1 MSQSIKG
8 FAFPFRI
15 DPATGGIARSTGSE
29 KLKENIKQILLTGVG
44 ERVMRRDFGGGVQQ
58 ALHDPDNAA
67 LRAVVQHQVAKA
79 ITHLEPRVL
88 LREVVVNQRD
98 RAEPGVVWIE
108 VSYVDRET
116 QTTEQLSLRFGL
128 G

>member
-15 DPATGGIARSTGSE
+15 DPATGSIARSAGSE

-67 LRAVVQHQVAKA
+67 LRAVVQHQIAKA

-98 RAEPGVVWIE
+98 REPGVVWIE
-108 VSYVDRET
+108 VSYVDREH
-116 QTTEQLSLRFGL
+116 QTTEYLSVQFGL